1 MICQKCGSQL
11 NMDGTCP
18 NCGQGNVRIMEK
30 SELNAYDGIT
40 IDENGYEQGSAQAET
55 SNDSFR
61 GFGGFGGS
69 SKGPR
74 IIRFSSGGSTLTK
87 LLFAVAIALL
97 VAGVVFVALPLMVLA
112 VIVGLAVYMIYSF
125 LT

>member
-18 NCGQGNVRIMEK
+18 NCAQGNVRVMDKAEI
-30 SELNAYDGIT
+30 NAYDGIT
-40 IDENGYEQGSAQAET
+40 IDSGSNEQDTAQQRTQGS
-55 SNDSFR
+55 NP
-61 GFGGFGGS
+61 FGGFGGS
-69 SKGPR
+69 GGGPR
-74 IIRFSSGGSTLTK
+74 IIRFSSGSSTLTK

-97 VAGVVFVALPLMVLA
+97 LAGFVFVALPLMVLA
-112 VIVGLAVYMIYSF
+112 VVVGLAVYMLYSF